1 MVMYLGRQGQTITKP
16 AIGGPGPPH
25 GLALPL
31 ELLSTIHLSII
42 NHSDPLREGLKKE
55 KKDFTIS
62 NISLKDTQG
71 TSMFTSAYV

>member
-1 MVMYLGRQGQTITKP
+1 MYLGRQGQTITKP